1 MKVRVRLFASAR
13 EAVGQGEVEAE
24 LGEGATVAQ
33 LLETLGA
40 TYPRLAPLAPS
51 LLVAVNRE
59 YRGRDVNL
67 READEVG
74 IIPPVSGGER
84 ESAKSLGVSR
94 RKRRESS
101 ANGAHPRCGYP
112 ANGERW
118 GPESLR

>member
-33 LLETLGA
+33 LLERLGA
-40 TYPRLAPLAPS
+40 TYPRLTPLAPS

-59 YRGRDVNL
+59 YRGRDVSL
-67 READEVG
+67 REGDEVG
-74 IIPPVSGGER
+74 IIPPVSGGGE
-84 ESAKSLGVSR
+84 ESAKSSGGPSN
-94 RKRRESS
+94 KDKQGTSS
-101 ANGAHPRCGYP
+101 AND

-118 GPESLR
+118 GAGCLG